1 MLASLSS
8 VLAWAEENGCAAAAF
23 DTPIL
28 ELLLAAIGAAE
39 HRDEPVIIQHAQLH
53 EEETSIDVIGPI
65 MVARAEASR
74 VPVCV
79 MLDHGEDMNYVRR
92 ALDLGFSAVMIDGS
106 QLPYEENVALTLGA
120 VERAREYGADV
131 EAEIGFTTGH
141 EGLEMSDDDRENV
154 YTDPDE
160 AARFVADTGID
171 ALAASVG
178 TVHGFYQAQPKLDFK
193 LIEELRIRCGV
204 PLVMHGGSGLSREDT
219 RAAIRAGIRKINY
232 FSYMSNAGVRA
243 VEALI
248 AEKHPKYFHALANA
262 ATAAMQADAEPARDM
277 CSRVPSAGRPSEPAD
292 AAAGCGTRSSRDP
305 GDSRTKVRFASAIPR
320 ISGTAASL
328 ADLLRQPGDERR
340 SV

>member
-23 DTPIL
+23 DTPNL

-39 HRDEPVIIQHAQLH
+39 HRGEPVIIQHAQLH

-79 MLDHGEDMNYVRR
+79 MLDHGEDMDYVRR

-120 VERAREYGADV
+120 VELAREYGADV

-141 EGLEMSDDDRENV
+141 EGLENADDDRENV

-178 TVHGFYQAQPKLDFK
+178 TVHGFYRAEPNLDFK

-204 PLVMHGGSGLSREDT
+204 PLVMHGGRPVVRGHAGGHPCRHPQDQLLQLHEQRG
-219 RAAIRAGIRKINY
+219 RARRRGAHRRRAPEVLPRPGQR
-232 FSYMSNAGVRA
+232 GDRR
-243 VEALI
+243 
-248 AEKHPKYFHALANA
+248 H
-262 ATAAMQADAEPARDM
+262 
-277 CSRVPSAGRPSEPAD
+277 AGRRGSRHGHVQYGSVGLTAV
-292 AAAGCGTRSSRDP
+292 GTSRRCGWLWHPIFARSRILAYQSTLRLCDP
-305 GDSRTKVRFASAIPR
+305 TNLGHRSQPR
-320 ISGTAASL
+320 
-328 ADLLRQPGDERR
+328 
-340 SV
+340 